1 MTGFEN
7 RFTDIVDDIVR
18 ITEEIAVTAR
28 AWRE

>member
-7 RFTDIVDDIVR
+7 RFTDIVDDIVL